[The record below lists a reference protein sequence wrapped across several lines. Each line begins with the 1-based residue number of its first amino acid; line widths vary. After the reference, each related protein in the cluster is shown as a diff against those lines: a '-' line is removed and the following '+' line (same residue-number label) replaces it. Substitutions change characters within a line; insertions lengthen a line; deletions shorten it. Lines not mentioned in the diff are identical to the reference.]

1 MIFRSQDSALV
12 GNLGRMNIRPIAIAA
27 FAAIQMGACED
38 STAQK
43 RFEAEARK
51 PPTGITR
58 TDATGRIL
66 STDPDDWRIS
76 PYFQGFVEVQTPAF
90 PNPTTSQR
98 VTIDL
103 FVTGMEAVNGI
114 QAYARN
120 SVGEAVLLFEAIDPT
135 IPIGLTQ
142 IFINPTDFS
151 RIGRYQDAIGL
162 HRVFVYDRRGNLMTY
177 GDIQVE

>member
-1 MIFRSQDSALV
+1 MY
-12 GNLGRMNIRPIAIAA
+12 IRPIA
-27 FAAIQMGACED
+27 FAAIATILLGACED

-43 RFEAEARK
+43 RFESEARK
-51 PPTGITR
+51 PPSGITR

-76 PYFQGFVEVQTPAF
+76 PYFLGFVEVQTPAF
-90 PNPTTSQR
+90 PNPTTNQR

-120 SVGEAVLLFEAIDPT
+120 SVGEAVLLYEALDPT

-162 HRVFVYDRRGNLMTY
+162 HRVFIYDRRGNLMTY